1 MKSLRELEYLIV
13 DEVSM
18 LSIDILEKMN
28 ALLQNVRRSMMPMGN
43 LRCIFVG
50 DFFQL
55 PPVKKS
61 KFLFESPLF
70 WSTIQACIELTQCFR
85 QEDSSFV
92 DLLNRFR
99 KGRLTDEDT
108 EVLSK
113 CLNKDVSKNGVLP
126 TIL

>member
-1 MKSLRELEYLIV
+1 
-13 DEVSM
+13 M
-18 LSIDILEKMN
+18 LSIEILEKMN
-28 ALLQNVRRSMMPMGN
+28 ALFQNVRRSLLPMGN
-43 LRCIFVG
+43 LKCIFVG

-70 WSTIQACIELTQCFR
+70 WSTITACVELTRCFR
-85 QEDSSFV
+85 QEDASFV

-99 KGRLTDEDT
+99 KGRLTDADVD
-108 EVLSK
+108 VLSK
-113 CLNKDVSKNGVLP
+113 CLHKDVSKNGVLP